1 MRTQTSSWSSSV
13 QYRNFLAHTQTRH
26 THTRIHRQ
34 LLSKYTT
41 TFSMRCWRH
50 CWLCCCAAAVAAS
63 VTASATAAVASLPRP
78 QSLLLL
84 LLYCYLSLI
93 QAHARRRRRRHDDET
108 TSSTTR
114 TANEA
119 KRKIGAKEKINFH
132 SVNFCRCSRMVV
144 FVARRSRTLTL
155 TLCCVVVSPLLP
167 VACEKTDENNNN
179 TNK

>member
-13 QYRNFLAHTQTRH
+13 QYRNFLAHRQTR
-26 THTRIHRQ
+26 HTRIHRQ

-41 TFSMRCWRH
+41 TFSIRCWRH

-93 QAHARRRRRRHDDET
+93 QAHARRRRRRHDDGT

-155 TLCCVVVSPLLP
+155 CCVVVSPLLP

>member
-1 MRTQTSSWSSSV
+1 
-13 QYRNFLAHTQTRH
+13 
-26 THTRIHRQ
+26 
-34 LLSKYTT
+34 
-41 TFSMRCWRH
+41 MRCWRH
-50 CWLCCCAAAVAAS
+50 CWLCCGCRCRCHCLGLGHCCRRVAATAS
-63 VTASATAAVASLPRP
+63 VTTTAALLVARGFYSSIAISVSYKRM
-78 QSLLLL
+78 
-84 LLYCYLSLI
+84 
-93 QAHARRRRRRHDDET
+93 RDDDDVGNDDGT

-114 TANEA
+114 TAMEA

-132 SVNFCRCSRMVV
+132 SVNFCSCSRMVV